1 MVTMRVFVESLKR
14 LYKSGKVTLAQI
26 QAYLSSGKISA
37 EEYDYITA

>member
-14 LYKSGKVTLAQI
+14 LYKSGKVTLTQI
-26 QAYLSSGKISA
+26 QTYLANGKITA

>member
-14 LYKSGKVTLAQI
+14 LYKSGKVTLTQI
-26 QAYLSSGKISA
+26 QAYLANGKITT